1 MEKTIL
7 TWNVTNWITVVLM
20 AVLGFMLLGAA
31 GQIWRKIRNKQAA

>member
-20 AVLGFMLLGAA
+20 ATLGFMVVGSIGVIAKKWRSKKAA
-31 GQIWRKIRNKQAA
+31 